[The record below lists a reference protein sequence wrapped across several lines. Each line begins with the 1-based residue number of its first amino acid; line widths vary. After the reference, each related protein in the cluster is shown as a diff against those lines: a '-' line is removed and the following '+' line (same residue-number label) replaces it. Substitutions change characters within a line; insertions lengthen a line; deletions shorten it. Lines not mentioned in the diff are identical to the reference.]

1 MKSYVVAGLLLVGL
15 ATPAFAAEHFAV
27 MDTVGNCSVIDTKPS
42 PYGVSGLKILG
53 DRSGYSNSVCRR
65 GCPQVRQLS
74 VQRDDRKRVSHAFIQ
89 ESPASAGHSPS
100 DSGRP

>member
-1 MKSYVVAGLLLVGL
+1 MKSYVVAALLLVGL

-53 DRSGYSNSVCRR
+53 DRSGYST
-65 GCPQVRQLS
+65 P
-74 VQRDDRKRVSHAFIQ
+74 
-89 ESPASAGHSPS
+89 SAAEGALKS
-100 DSGRP
+100 DSSRCKAMIARG